1 MMDRKTKMLIVEDD
15 KVMQEGLSFAFQ
27 SEGYQVVA
35 VDSVQ
40 ALKNALFHDGT
51 FDILVLDCN
60 LPDGD
65 GFAICREL
73 KQQFRFPVVLLTA
86 RDMEEEMIEGLEA
99 GADDY
104 VTKPFFLEVFKLR
117 IKNVMK
123 RLEEEEVVCSK
134 GISIYLEERRVLYQ
148 NIEVNLGKSEYELQL
163 LFFKNRN
170 RVLTRDMIWD
180 YIWGTREK
188 YVDDSNIFML
198 VSRLWGRLKEIGR
211 EDCLKT
217 VHGVGYL
224 WEDK

>member
-188 YVDDSNIFML
+188 YVDDSSIFML

>member
-148 NIEVNLGKSEYELQL
+148 NIEVNLGKSEYELLL

-188 YVDDSNIFML
+188 YVDDSSIFML

>member
-1 MMDRKTKMLIVEDD
+1 MLIVEDD

-35 VDSVQ
+35 VDSVH
-40 ALKNALFHDGT
+40 ALKNTLLNDNA

-65 GFAICREL
+65 GFAVCREL
-73 KQQFRFPVVLLTA
+73 KQHFRFPVVLLTA

-104 VTKPFFLEVFKLR
+104 VTKPFLLEVFKLR
-117 IKNVMK
+117 IKNVM
-123 RLEEEEVVCSK
+123 RRMVEDEVVCSK
-134 GISIYLEERRVLYQ
+134 GICIYLEGRKVLYQ
-148 NIEVNLGKSEYELQL
+148 NSEINLGKSEYELLL

-170 RVLTRDMIWD
+170 RVLTCDMIWE
-180 YIWGTREK
+180 YIWGAREK
-188 YVDDSNIFML
+188 YVDDSSIYML
-198 VSRLWGRLKEIGR
+198 VSRLRGRLKEVGR
-211 EDCLKT
+211 EHCLKT